1 MRPAQIA
8 ALTALALAAGAAE
21 AQLYKCVQG
30 GRTVYQDSPCA
41 EAAKQSTL
49 RGPTP
54 SYAPPPAPP
63 AEGKA
68 PAPASARV
76 ATPASLASD
85 ALGVVAGFAIC
96 SERVPNFQRK
106 YSEAYGDWKARNA
119 AAVGRLANEPD
130 ASQLDARM
138 REERARPESESIADH
153 CAGIAT
159 TIQPPREAGMPKVV
173 Q

>member
-8 ALTALALAAGAAE
+8 ALATLALAAGAAQ

-30 GRTVYQDSPCA
+30 GRTVYQDSPCGD
-41 EAAKQSTL
+41 AAKQSTL
-49 RGPTP
+49 RGHAP
-54 SYAPPPAPP
+54 SYAAPPAPP

-68 PAPASARV
+68 PAAAPA
-76 ATPASLASD
+76 ATPASLASN
-85 ALGVVAGFAIC
+85 ALDVVAGFTIC

-106 YSEAYGDWKARNA
+106 YSEAYADWKARNA

-138 REERARPESESIADH
+138 REERARPESESITDR
-153 CAGIAT
+153 CAGVAT
-159 TIQPPREAGMPKVV
+159 TIQPPREAGLPKVV